1 MLLLRVVGAMV
12 VAVAS
17 MLLLSAPG
25 RTQAVPP
32 NTPSFLI
39 FGGAD
44 LWRYG
49 DFIYGGGLWSPGG
62 LDHDG
67 FTGIR

>member
-1 MLLLRVVGAMV
+1 MRLL
-12 VAVAS
+12 
-17 MLLLSAPG
+17 
-25 RTQAVPP
+25 
-32 NTPSFLI
+32 FLI

-49 DFIYGGGLWSPGG
+49 DFLYGGGLWSPDG

-67 FTGIR
+67 FTGIRQQAHLATRACRWASLS